1 MDIHKNAKLT
11 PQSRAD
17 IVRRVGEQ
25 GQTPTAVA
33 TAVGVCAR
41 TVRKWVARYQAE
53 GPAGLADRSSR
64 PHCSPRALKPV
75 VTTQVVAL
83 RRRRWTGTQIAVS
96 VGISPATVSRIL
108 RRHGLERLAALDP
121 PPPVRRYEH
130 PHPGDMLHLDIKKLG
145 RFRRPDHRVTHDRS
159 RTSAGAGWE
168 YVHVCVD
175 DHSRVAFSQ
184 IYPDETAASATAF
197 LTAAIAYYQQFGIR
211 LRRVLTDNGGCYRSR
226 AFNARCDQAGL
237 RHRYTRPFTPRTNG
251 KAERFIQT
259 ALREWAYAHAYS
271 TSTQRAQYLQPWL
284 HRYNWHRPHA
294 SLMAKAPISR
304 IGLIGDNLLRFH
316 S

>member
-1 MDIHKNAKLT
+1 MNIHQNAKLT

-17 IVRRVGEQ
+17 VVRRVLDE

-53 GPAGLADRSSR
+53 GAAGLHDRSSR
-64 PHCSPRALKPV
+64 PHRSPRALGPAIAAR
-75 VTTQVVAL
+75 VVAL
-83 RRRRWTGTQIAVS
+83 RRRRWTGTQIATRLGV
-96 VGISPATVSRIL
+96 SPATVSRLL

-121 PPPVRRYEH
+121 LPPSRRYEH

-145 RFRRPDHRVTHDRS
+145 RFRHPGHRVTRDRS
-159 RTSAGAGWE
+159 RSSPGVGWE

-175 DHSRVAFSQ
+175 DHSRVAFTQ
-184 IYPDETAASATAF
+184 LYPNERADSATAF
-197 LTAAIAYYQQFGIR
+197 LTAAVAYYRRLGITV
-211 LRRVLTDNGGCYRSR
+211 RRILTDNGGCYRSR
-226 AFNARCDQAGL
+226 AFNARCRQLGI

-271 TSTQRAQYLQPWL
+271 TSAQRAEYLHPWL

-294 SLMAKAPISR
+294 SLKARPPISR
-304 IGLIGDNLLRFH
+304 IGLTGDNLLRYH